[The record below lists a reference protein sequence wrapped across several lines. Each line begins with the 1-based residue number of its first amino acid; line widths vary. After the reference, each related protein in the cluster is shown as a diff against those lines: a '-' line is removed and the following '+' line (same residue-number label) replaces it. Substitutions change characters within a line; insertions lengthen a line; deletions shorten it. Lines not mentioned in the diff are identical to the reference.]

1 MPLPPPTSSPIASSF
16 VASSLVTIPAEL
28 GRQRFTRVSANE
40 HQAVFHRARP
50 QPASTRLRHVNEV
63 DEVKYDSWEK
73 SLQGLLRGEVTL
85 LPTVDLRDLKGLQ
98 DDGRFFVMQYALPQ
112 SHFLMFQSKTAALR
126 DGQLRRAI
134 LHTVPRERLLREVVL
149 KDAPASHGRLVTGPF
164 ASSSYGYNRL
174 LKPPAYDPQ
183 LAAAL
188 AQTAKKQLGGTLPPL
203 RLLCPDDPVLRE
215 AARAMIAEWKRIGL
229 TVTLVEDAAPDAAL
243 TRDDWDICYRTAR
256 FVEPIADIWPLLT
269 LQTEARVA
277 ALQPLPE
284 RTRRTLL
291 ELERTID
298 WTTAT
303 ALLHRL
309 LGDLLTEA
317 RYVPLWEVDEYLVT
331 RKHLIGLP
339 PRPMH
344 TYDDIERWTLQ
355 SWYPQDAP

>member
-1 MPLPPPTSSPIASSF
+1 
-16 VASSLVTIPAEL
+16 
-28 GRQRFTRVSANE
+28 
-40 HQAVFHRARP
+40 
-50 QPASTRLRHVNEV
+50 
-63 DEVKYDSWEK
+63 
-73 SLQGLLRGEVTL
+73 
-85 LPTVDLRDLKGLQ
+85 
-98 DDGRFFVMQYALPQ
+98 
-112 SHFLMFQSKTAALR
+112 MFQSKTAALR

-134 LHTVPRERLLREVVL
+134 LHTVPRERLLREIVL

-164 ASSSYGYNRL
+164 ASTSYGYNRL

-188 AQTAKKQLGGTLPPL
+188 AQTAKKQLGGTLPAL
-203 RLLCPDDPVLRE
+203 RFLCPDDPVLRE
-215 AARAMIAEWKRIGL
+215 TARAMIAEWKRIGL
-229 TVTLVEDAAPDAAL
+229 IVTLIEDAAPGAA
-243 TRDDWDICYRTAR
+243 TMRDDWDICYRTAR

-331 RKHLIGLP
+331 RKHLVGLP

-355 SWYPQDAP
+355 SWYLQDAP